1 MGNLGMR
8 PLVKNVKPE
17 KPPKPNLIILCE
29 KYG

>member
-1 MGNLGMR
+1 MGNSGMK
-8 PLVKNVKPE
+8 LLAKNVKPE